1 MVRSPI
7 GFTAARPASAVLLTL
22 AAVVGGA
29 VFVSASTSID
39 QLGSDFDGEAAG
51 DYSGHSVSLSSDGTE
66 VAIGAY
72 LNGGAGDRCWACS
85 CLRVELRHVI
95 VGPEGR

>member
-1 MVRSPI
+1 MVRSTI
-7 GFTAARPASAVLLTL
+7 GFTAARPASAGLLAL

-51 DYSGHSVSLSSDGTE
+51 DLSGASVSLSSDGTE

-72 LNGGAGDRCWACS
+72 GNDGNGSGAGHV
-85 CLRVELRHVI
+85 RVYQYDGVTGDLD
-95 VGPEGR
+95 G